1 MYRLLNLRRKLH
13 ANFLCLKKHSKL
25 CCRTK
30 YFWAADV
37 FFSAAFLNLSA
48 ENISQDNSAR
58 NLPLCFAHYKRFANP
73 LACAL
78 TAHKSNVRPK
88 MNFSTKKRRK

>member
-37 FFSAAFLNLSA
+37 FFL
-48 ENISQDNSAR
+48 R
-58 NLPLCFAHYKRFANP
+58 R
-73 LACAL
+73 
-78 TAHKSNVRPK
+78 
-88 MNFSTKKRRK
+88 FSTCPRKTSHKTILREICRYASLIINVLQTRWLAR

>member
-1 MYRLLNLRRKLH
+1 M
-13 ANFLCLKKHSKL
+13 
-25 CCRTK
+25 
-30 YFWAADV
+30 